1 MRVKTSTISLSYV
14 LVERFQFYVQIF
26 GLWPKLVSE
35 KQKQV
40 AVLLQTAIF
49 LHPKEKKPCNSSRK
63 VLDEDDQEKQP
74 NMSDKITAQLETICQ
89 TLTSV
94 ESRLQKLENIFERVS
109 GLQKSVSNFGTELS
123 KLSNKTASD
132 VETAMA
138 FAITEIEALKK
149 KELVSVSKIKELED
163 KLLYQEVYNRRE
175 NLRFFG
181 IPEPTGGTE
190 DVHQVVH
197 KFLKE
202 ELELEITEDIEFQRA
217 HRIGKKKTGETRPVI
232 VRFLRF
238 PEREMVFKRA
248 REMQEETNVKV
259 YADYPKEISERRKQQ
274 WPRMK
279 KAREEGKIAF
289 FLKSEPDKLLINGHF
304 VPR

>member
-1 MRVKTSTISLSYV
+1 M
-14 LVERFQFYVQIF
+14 E
-26 GLWPKLVSE
+26 
-35 KQKQV
+35 
-40 AVLLQTAIF
+40 
-49 LHPKEKKPCNSSRK
+49 
-63 VLDEDDQEKQP
+63 
-74 NMSDKITAQLETICQ
+74 
-89 TLTSV
+89 
-94 ESRLQKLENIFERVS
+94 
-109 GLQKSVSNFGTELS
+109 KSVSNFGTELS
-123 KLSNKTASD
+123 KLTNKTKEIEKIASD
-132 VETAMA
+132 VETAME
-138 FAITEIEALKK
+138 FANVEIEVLKK
-149 KELVSVSKIKELED
+149 KELVSENKVKELQD

-181 IPEPTGGTE
+181 IPEPIDGTE

-217 HRIGKKKTGETRPVI
+217 HRIGKKKKGETRPVI

-279 KAREEGKIAF
+279 KAREERKTAF
-289 FLKSEPDKLLINGHF
+289 FFKSEPDKLFINGLF